1 MSEVASMANINICNE
16 NLVKL
21 HGGCIDGPSR
31 ILVYDYMKNG
41 SLSQTFLENLSG
53 SWRTKIGFCLVL
65 VQHIH
70 YASKQAWGMYKSKEL
85 LHLVDPLLSGRFNK
99 NEAIRLLKVGL
110 LCVQEKPNIRPL
122 MSTVTRIMNDEID
135 IHEVEISQPGLL
147 TDIMD
152 VKVGQR
158 RSSQSNSR
166 IRKRSSQQL
175 NTL

>member
-1 MSEVASMANINICNE
+1 MMRCEI
-16 NLVKL
+16 
-21 HGGCIDGPSR
+21 
-31 ILVYDYMKNG
+31 
-41 SLSQTFLENLSG
+41 
-53 SWRTKIGFCLVL
+53 
-65 VQHIH
+65 HIH

-110 LCVQEKPNIRPL
+110 LCVQEKSNLRPL
-122 MSTVTRIMNDEID
+122 MSTVTKIMNDEID

-175 NTL
+175 YTS